1 MRIVSRRRSEDMPAR
16 IGPLS
21 VLPVFLDLAG
31 KRAVVAGGSD
41 AAAWKAELLA
51 AAGAHVAVCA
61 PDEELSDGMRRLAA
75 CQPRVLLHER
85 TWRPDD
91 LDGASV
97 ALADAGDGDEA
108 AVFHAAARQAGAP
121 CNVIDKPEFC
131 DFQFGAIVNRSPV
144 VVGISTAGA
153 APILGQAIRRRIET
167 LLPQALADWATLAR
181 RLRDRVSQR
190 LAAGP
195 QRRAFWEWLSE
206 RAFGP
211 APAPDCE
218 REVEVWMR
226 SAASSD
232 TGRVTFVGAGPGDPE
247 LLTLKAVRALQAA
260 DLILFDEHVA
270 DGVLELAR
278 REAKRVAVSTVAA
291 RSGGGKTEIELMAA
305 TAGDGRRVVRLM
317 QGGGVA
323 FGNAVDEISAL
334 EAAGIACEIVP
345 GVSAGIHP
353 VPARRA
359 GLRPVDGRAEVR
371 ALRRA

>member
-1 MRIVSRRRSEDMPAR
+1 MPAR

-61 PDEELSDGMRRLAA
+61 PDGELSDGMRRLAV
-75 CQPRVLLHER
+75 CQPRVILYER
-85 TWRPDD
+85 SWTLDD
-91 LDGASV
+91 LVGASV
-97 ALADAGDGDEA
+97 ALADTADA
-108 AVFHAAARQAGAP
+108 AQAAAFHTAARAAGAP

-144 VVGISTAGA
+144 VIGISTAGA
-153 APILGQAIRRRIET
+153 APILGQSIRRRIEA
-167 LLPQALADWATLAR
+167 LLPQSLADWAALAR
-181 RLRDRVSQR
+181 RMRDRVSER
-190 LAAGP
+190 LAAGS
-195 QRRAFWEWLSE
+195 QRRAFWERLSE
-206 RAFGP
+206 RAFGS
-211 APAPDCE
+211 APATDCE
-218 REVEVWMR
+218 REAELWMQ
-226 SAASSD
+226 SVASSD
-232 TGRVTFVGAGPGDPE
+232 AGRAMFVGAGTGDPE

-260 DLILFDEHVA
+260 DLILFDERVA
-270 DGVLELAR
+270 DTVLELAR
-278 REAKRVAVSTVAA
+278 REAKRIAVPATAA
-291 RSGGGKTEIELMAA
+291 RSGGGQAEIELMAS
-305 TAGDGRRVVRLM
+305 TAGDGRRVVRLV
-317 QGGGVA
+317 QGDA
-323 FGNAVDEISAL
+323 ASFGDAAIAIDML

-359 GLRPVDGRAEVR
+359 GLRAVGGRAEVR